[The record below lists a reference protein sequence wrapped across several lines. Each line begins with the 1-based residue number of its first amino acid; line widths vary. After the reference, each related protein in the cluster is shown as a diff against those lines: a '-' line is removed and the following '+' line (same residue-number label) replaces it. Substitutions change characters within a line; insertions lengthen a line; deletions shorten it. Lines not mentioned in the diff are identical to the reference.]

1 MLPVTPDASVSSRRK
16 LRCLQ
21 VSCSARPHTPTA
33 SSIGRGGRGASRLG
47 PHAAPLIAVSWGQ
60 RLSLSKAQGL
70 DKTVPQ
76 APVALTS
83 MILDTE

>member
-1 MLPVTPDASVSSRRK
+1 M
-16 LRCLQ
+16 
-21 VSCSARPHTPTA
+21 SAGLLLSQAPHPYCQQHRT
-33 SSIGRGGRGASRLG
+33 GGRGASRLG

-60 RLSLSKAQGL
+60 QLSLSKAQGL